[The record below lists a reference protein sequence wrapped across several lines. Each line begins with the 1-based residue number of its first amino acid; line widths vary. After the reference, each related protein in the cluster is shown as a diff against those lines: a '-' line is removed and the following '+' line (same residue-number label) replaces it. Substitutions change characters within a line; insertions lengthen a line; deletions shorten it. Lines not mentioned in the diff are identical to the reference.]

1 MYTYKNLQKAYRR
14 RHPAALMD
22 SLTASVALSIA
33 QLCIS
38 AILACL
44 YFAAPAE
51 RYMRYWAM
59 SGLLSSLGISLVLV
73 TAVSPL
79 RFLLAAGNISLFSSC
94 VVVWMGL
101 KTFFGQNAARK
112 GYLLI
117 ALFSLL
123 YFWLLLSD
131 AGFTARA
138 YLSSTSLVTIFLLCL
153 ETVLSPSP
161 AGTDKRQRSFA
172 RGLASAGLLLLIGA
186 HCVRIV
192 VLLRD
197 PLSLQPGTISHFGTV
212 ILYLVPLAGI
222 LLFFP
227 ALPLLYFERINNAL
241 MHSLS
246 EKHAALETQLRFVDM
261 FSHEYRTPL
270 AIIRTNLDILQNKD
284 QSASNRFE
292 SNLAKMR
299 RAVLRLVEVA
309 ETALTPERMED
320 GRLDIQ
326 RETIVLPDFLAAVAE
341 EATAFWSERAPQ
353 VRLARMP
360 RILFEGDVR
369 LLKTALLNLLDNAI
383 KYAPKHSIVSVS
395 LTKTNRALTLSI
407 DDNGPGVPEHE
418 LSQVFEK
425 YFRGS
430 RSVHAP
436 GSGVGLYLVQR
447 IIEQHGGSVSLA
459 NRPSG
464 GATATIKLPHPVA
477 EALDGNVGH

>member
-1 MYTYKNLQKAYRR
+1 
-14 RHPAALMD
+14 MD

-59 SGLLSSLGISLVLV
+59 SGLLSSVGISLLLLS
-73 TAVSPL
+73 AVSPY
-79 RFLLAAGNISLFSSC
+79 RFILAAGNIGLFSSC
-94 VVVWMGL
+94 AVVWMGL
-101 KTFFGQNAARK
+101 RNFFGRDAPRR

-123 YFWLLLSD
+123 YLLLLLSD

-138 YLSSTSLVTIFLLCL
+138 YLSSISLITVFILCL
-153 ETVLSPSP
+153 ETVQSP
-161 AGTDKRQRSFA
+161 APARTGKKQRSFA

-186 HCVRIV
+186 HVVRVAI
-192 VLLRD
+192 LLRN
-197 PLSLQPGTISHFGTV
+197 PLSLQPATISHFGVV

-222 LLFFP
+222 LLFFS
-227 ALPLLYFERINNAL
+227 ALPLLYFERIKNAL
-241 MHSLS
+241 VHTLS
-246 EKHAALETQLRFVDM
+246 VKHDALETQLRFVDM

-270 AIIRTNLDILQNKD
+270 AIIRTNLDILQSKD
-284 QSASNRFE
+284 QSAGNRLE

-299 RAVLRLVEVA
+299 RAVMRLVEVA
-309 ETALTPERMED
+309 ETALTPERLED
-320 GRLDIQ
+320 GRLDIH
-326 RETIVLPDFLAAVAE
+326 RETIVLPDFLAAVTE
-341 EATAFWSERAPQ
+341 EAAEFWSERAPQ
-353 VRLARMP
+353 VQLARMP
-360 RILFEGDVR
+360 PVIFKGDVR

-383 KYAPKHSIVSVS
+383 KYAPKQSSV
-395 LTKTNRALTLSI
+395 NVALTTTDRVLTLTI
-407 DDNGPGVPEHE
+407 DDNGPGIPEQE
-418 LSQVFEK
+418 LGLVFGK

-430 RSVHAP
+430 RSFHAP

-459 NRPSG
+459 NRPGG
-464 GATATIKLPHPVA
+464 GAAATIKLPHPV
-477 EALDGNVGH
+477 EEVLDGSVGH